1 MQIALNPTKPNMHI
15 DVRLASI
22 YIHHSHLPI
31 HHCIDLLRGV
41 AYSNVQEIL
50 MLNDLARVYTQHDC
64 LWRMLE
70 DEAQCYFAFAVN
82 FEL

>member
-1 MQIALNPTKPNMHI
+1 
-15 DVRLASI
+15 
-22 YIHHSHLPI
+22 
-31 HHCIDLLRGV
+31 
-41 AYSNVQEIL
+41 

-82 FEL
+82 FELQLAFMAMQIVIKPYLAIIFGSRCSNFNTYAMVLYILYCGAGSDPGTST